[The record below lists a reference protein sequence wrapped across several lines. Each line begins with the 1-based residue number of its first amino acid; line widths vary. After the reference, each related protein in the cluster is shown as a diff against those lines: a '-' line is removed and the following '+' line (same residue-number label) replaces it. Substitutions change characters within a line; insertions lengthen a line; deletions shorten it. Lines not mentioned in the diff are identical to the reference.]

1 MSKIAFILVVI
12 SFLSSARSQ
21 TWTGPNQLQPVHGL
35 YVKPSSDGTT
45 GDLYVA
51 ATEDSGTKAQWLT
64 DQPINFLPAAASTS
78 QATASQPI
86 SIAYPAYPGH
96 DESSSPQ
103 KRAVITPP
111 VAPVQYTYALPFNSA
126 EGAQMP
132 YPYAI
137 PTTSSTPESSAT
149 QCEKAAAATTAVPYN
164 PFQFFYPH
172 MMQAYAN
179 ARTVLKESGIS
190 DEKASSVIP
199 QPSPFWP
206 SSYSYPSYPMYM
218 MVDPSAW
225 AHYSQSA
232 QTAANAA
239 NAESSPK

>member
-1 MSKIAFILVVI
+1 MSRIAFILVVT

-21 TWTGPNQLQPVHGL
+21 TWTDPNQLHPVHGL

-64 DQPINFLPAAASTS
+64 DQPINFLPAAGST
-78 QATASQPI
+78 QA
-86 SIAYPAYPGH
+86 AYPTYPSH
-96 DESSSPQ
+96 DENSNTQ
-103 KRAVITPP
+103 KRAVITSPP
-111 VAPVQYTYALPFNSA
+111 VAPVQYAYALPFNPT
-126 EGAQMP
+126 EGAQLP

-137 PTTSSTPESSAT
+137 PTTSTPDESSST
-149 QCEKAAAATTAVPYN
+149 THCEKAAAATATAVPYN

-179 ARTVLKESGIS
+179 AKTVLKESGIS

-199 QPSPFWP
+199 QSSSFWP
-206 SSYSYPSYPMYM
+206 NSYSYPSYPMYV

-225 AHYSQSA
+225 AHHSQSVQA
-232 QTAANAA
+232 TVNT
-239 NAESSPK
+239 ESSPKLSS